1 MPYNLLL
8 LPLLGGY
15 LLVTR
20 SHIFAFR
27 AAKHSGERLIFMAA
41 LAAVVL
47 LLLARVAA
55 IALIAVWPLA
65 AAWWHALMPWEYSG
79 TAAFSLIL
87 GFVAPFGINCWR
99 TRDEASARS
108 VREHGTALDRL
119 FFSATQGQHQ
129 ISISLASGKV
139 YAGWLDWTPPNPGA
153 ADAYIRILPTMSGH
167 RNASHRVEWTTF
179 YQEVY
184 LSLAVSDEPDIEA
197 FTKVIPIA
205 QIVTAGLFDPEA
217 YIRFNAQRDL
227 LETKGGTRVGAV
239 EAE

>member
-27 AAKHSGERLIFMAA
+27 AAKHSGERLIFMVA
-41 LAAVVL
+41 LAAVAL
-47 LLLARVAA
+47 LLLARVTV
-55 IALIAVWPLA
+55 ITLIAQWPTA
-65 AAWWHALMPWEYSG
+65 ETWWRELMPWEYSG
-79 TAAFSLIL
+79 TAAFALLL
-87 GFVAPFGINCWR
+87 GYLALFGINAWR

-108 VREHGTALDRL
+108 VLEHGTALDRL
-119 FFSATQGQHQ
+119 FFEATQNQGQ
-129 ISISLASGKV
+129 ISISLATGKV

-153 ADAYIRILPTMSGH
+153 VDAYIRLLPTMSGY
-167 RNASHRVEWTTF
+167 RNNAHTVEWTTF

-184 LSLAVSDEPDIEA
+184 LSLNGVDEPNIER

-205 QIVTAGLFDPEA
+205 QIVTAGLFDAEL
-217 YIRFNAQRDL
+217 YNRFNPGRKLQDDSL
-227 LETKGGTRVGAV
+227 S
-239 EAE
+239 